1 MKSQSLFGKLSNRY
15 FSISGKATR
24 LQYFTF
30 LTYVAGTTTALVAF
44 DQHLPQS
51 LAGQQPALASVFL
64 ALHTIPLTAIF
75 LRRVRDAGQALP
87 MQMIGLAALLLAGF
101 PVALTL
107 GVGTVYALA
116 ALVLGQLLC
125 IDQVRL
131 KSEPEMDIIIVAVG
145 TETDP
150 DHRWH
155 QMPLTAKRG
164 VTEIYRVRG
173 TV

>member
-1 MKSQSLFGKLSNRY
+1 MQTQSLFGLVVRR
-15 FSISGKATR
+15 FVSISGKATR

-30 LTYVAGTTTALVAF
+30 LTYVGGTTGALQAF

-51 LAGQQPALASVFL
+51 LAGHQPSLASVFL
-64 ALHTIPLTAIF
+64 ALHAVPLTAIF
-75 LRRVRDAGQALP
+75 LRRIRDAGQTLP
-87 MQMIGLAALLLAGF
+87 LQMIGLAALLLAGF
-101 PVALTL
+101 PVALSL

-116 ALVLGQLLC
+116 ALVLGQMLC
-125 IDQVRL
+125 IDQLRQ
-131 KSEPEMDIIIVAVG
+131 KSAPKLEIVTVAVG

-155 QMPLTAKRG
+155 QLPVNAKRG

-173 TV
+173 AA

>member
-1 MKSQSLFGKLSNRY
+1 MKTQSLIGKLSNRY

-30 LTYVAGTTTALVAF
+30 LTYVAGTTVGLESF

-51 LAGQQPALASVFL
+51 LAGHQPSLASVFL
-64 ALHTIPLTAIF
+64 ALHTLPLTAIF
-75 LRRVRDAGQALP
+75 LRRVRDAGQVLP
-87 MQMIGLAALLLAGF
+87 MQMIALSALLLAGF
-101 PVALTL
+101 PIALTL

-116 ALVLGQLLC
+116 ALVMGQMLC
-125 IDQVRL
+125 IDQLRL
-131 KSEPEMDIIIVAVG
+131 KSEPEMDIITVAVG

-150 DHRWH
+150 DYRWH
-155 QMPLTAKRG
+155 QMPVNAKRG